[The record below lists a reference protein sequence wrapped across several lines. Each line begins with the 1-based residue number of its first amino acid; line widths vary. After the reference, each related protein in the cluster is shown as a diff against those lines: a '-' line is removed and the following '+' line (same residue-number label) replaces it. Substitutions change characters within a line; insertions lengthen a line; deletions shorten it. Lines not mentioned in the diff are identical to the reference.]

1 MKLYLLP
8 IILNTM
14 VYSDKIQTVFRNSYF
29 LPKISY
35 NSLLNKI
42 EDHQVKKI
50 YFSGKYDSVISE
62 NVIES
67 PVSTVEPSF
76 IGYDKTFLEDY
87 SITSI
92 APSLTNTLV
101 DLSVKN
107 NVEPVFIQQL
117 QQPPN
122 LIQTIGNDIGSAFNF
137 IFPILIISTIIN
149 SVRGNAGHPPGLFG
163 LNLDFKKD
171 KLSMIKANVSLQSF
185 AGSPEIFEESTE
197 IISYLRNETLY
208 KNAGAEIPRG
218 ILLEGS
224 PGTGKTLLAK
234 AIASEADANFIS
246 ISASEF
252 IEVFVGVGASKIRS
266 LFRQARENRPAII
279 FIDEIDSIG
288 KQRGGPGRFNNG
300 GNDEQEQTLN
310 QLLAEMDGFV
320 NNQGILVIAATNRK
334 DILDAA
340 LLRPGRFDRII
351 TVPLPDRKSRVDI
364 LQVHSQNKIIDPNIN
379 LEFIAELTSGFSG
392 AQIKNL
398 LNEAAIL
405 AVRKGGNTI
414 QQNDILDALDKL
426 VVGIVR
432 KIDNRSEE
440 ARKRVA
446 IHEIGHALLCSLF
459 KESFLLK
466 KVSIQST
473 YNGAGGF
480 TIFSEY
486 PSVIESGLYTKDL
499 LKKRLIISMGGKAA
513 ENLYYGEQFISGGA
527 IQDLKQANQ
536 LAQQMIGLYGMGNNL
551 EAFYNQNLDGGRGGI
566 IQYSEK
572 IKQGIDKECLELVDG
587 AYQSAKILLEE
598 NKVKMDLLVQEL
610 LDKNILYPETF
621 YKDYYTNRKEK

>member
-1 MKLYLLP
+1 MKLYILP
-8 IILNTM
+8 IILNTV
-14 VYSDKIQTVFRNSYF
+14 VYSDRIQTVFRNSYF

-62 NVIES
+62 NIIES
-67 PVSTVEPSF
+67 PISTIEPSIF
-76 IGYDKTFLEDY
+76 ESDKTFLEDY

-117 QQPPN
+117 QQAPN
-122 LIQTIGNDIGSAFNF
+122 LIQTIGNDIGAAFNF
-137 IFPILIISTIIN
+137 ILPILIISAVIN
-149 SVRGNAGHPPGLFG
+149 SVRGNAGRPPGLFG

-197 IISYLRNETLY
+197 IISYLKNETLY

-288 KQRGGPGRFNNG
+288 KQRGGPGKFNNG

-320 NNQGILVIAATNRK
+320 NNKGILVIAATNRK

-364 LQVHSQNKIIDPNIN
+364 LKVHSQNKIIDPNIN

-405 AVRKGGNTI
+405 AVRKGENMI
-414 QQNDILDALDKL
+414 QQNDILEALDKL

-432 KIDNRSEE
+432 KIDNRGEE

-499 LKKRLIISMGGKAA
+499 LKKRLIIAMGGKAA

-536 LAQQMIGLYGMGNNL
+536 LAQQMIGLYGMGNKL
-551 EAFYNQNLDGGRGGI
+551 EAFYNQNLDGRGGI

-598 NKVKMDLLVQEL
+598 NKVKMDLLIQEL
-610 LDKNILYPETF
+610 LDNNILYPETF
-621 YKDYYTNRKEK
+621 YKDY